1 MIQVDGYFC
10 IHLSGQRQ
18 TGLERNTGSTSPETM
33 VHVMHVLFVFFAGFE
48 NSKASF
54 T

>member
-1 MIQVDGYFC
+1 MIQLDGYFS

-18 TGLERNTGSTSPETM
+18 TGLKKNNSSPSPGSI
-33 VHVMHVLFVFFAGFE
+33 VHVLYVLFVFYVVFE

-54 T
+54 S